1 MIRSLASGLYGG
13 VVEARR
19 KLYSSGIVPVR
30 RASVPVVCIG
40 NLSMGG
46 TGKTPMVEF
55 LARMMPA
62 WGLWPG
68 IVSRGY
74 KRSTPPEQV
83 VLVSDGTE
91 IFATPEQGGDEPVL
105 LAHMLRG
112 IAVAVC
118 ADRVKACEEL
128 TGAHLCDSIILDDGF
143 QHLRLHRECDIVLVD
158 STVDLSK
165 TRMLPFGTRR
175 EPLSALRRATC
186 VVHTKVPNPD
196 AIAPKND
203 FYRKNRAKVSK
214 IAPWVPQFSTRFLP
228 EGLVRI
234 GGNPDLDGQ
243 TELSLG
249 DLPGL
254 KVVAFAGI
262 AHPENFFE
270 TLRGLGCE
278 VTGKSFDDHQTYD
291 YRDIARILDAA
302 MEEKA
307 EAVITTAKDAVKLL
321 DMELPDDP
329 PIYMLTQTV
338 QMDELEAFQELITDS
353 LRKCSL
359 TPVP

>member
-1 MIRSLASGLYGG
+1 MIRSLACGLYGG

-19 KLYSSGIVPVR
+19 KLYNAGIVPVR
-30 RASVPVVCIG
+30 RAAVPVVCIG
-40 NLSMGG
+40 NLSVGG

-74 KRSTPPEQV
+74 KRSTPAEQV

-91 IFATPEQGGDEPVL
+91 IYATPEEGGDEPVL

-118 ADRVKACEEL
+118 ADRAKACGEL
-128 TGAHLCDSIILDDGF
+128 TDSGLCDSIILDDGF
-143 QHLRLHRECDIVLVD
+143 QHLRLHRDCDIVLID
-158 STVDLSK
+158 ATVDLSK

-186 VVHTKVPNPD
+186 VIHTKVPHPG

-203 FYRKNRAKVSK
+203 FYRKNRAKVAK

-234 GGNPDLDGQ
+234 GANEDEAADLG
-243 TELSLG
+243 LV

-254 KVVAFAGI
+254 KVIAFAGI
-262 AHPENFFE
+262 ARPENFFE
-270 TLRGLGCE
+270 TLRALGCD
-278 VTGKSFDDHQTYD
+278 VVGKSFEDHQSYD

-302 MEEKA
+302 LEEKA

-321 DMELPDDP
+321 DMELPDHP

-338 QMDELEAFQELITDS
+338 QMDEQEAFQELLTDS
-353 LRKCSL
+353 LRKGAEL

>member
-19 KLYSSGIVPVR
+19 KLYTAGIVPVR
-30 RASVPVVCIG
+30 RATVPVVCIG
-40 NLSMGG
+40 NLSVGG

-74 KRSTPPEQV
+74 KRSTPPEQC

-91 IFATPEQGGDEPVL
+91 IFATAEEGGDEPVL

-118 ADRVKACEEL
+118 ADRVKACGEL
-128 TGAHLCDSIILDDGF
+128 TSQGLCDSIILDDGF
-143 QHLRLHRECDIVLVD
+143 QHLRLHRDCDIVLVD
-158 STVDLSK
+158 ATVDLSK

-186 VVHTKVPNPD
+186 VIHTKVPHPD

-203 FYRKNRAKVSK
+203 YYRKNRAKVSK

-228 EGLVRI
+228 EGLIRI
-234 GGNPDLDGQ
+234 GGSGDETG
-243 TELSLG
+243 ELGLG

-262 AHPENFFE
+262 ARPENFFE
-270 TLRGLGCE
+270 TLRGLGCD
-278 VTGKSFDDHQTYD
+278 VTGKPFDDHQTYD

-302 MEEKA
+302 LEEKA

-321 DMELPDDP
+321 DMDLPDNP

-338 QMDELEAFQELITDS
+338 QMDEQEAFQELLTDS
-353 LRKCSL
+353 LRKGAEL

>member
-19 KLYSSGIVPVR
+19 KLYSAGIVPTR

-40 NLSMGG
+40 NLSVGG

-74 KRSTPPEQV
+74 KRSTPPEQC

-91 IFATPEQGGDEPVL
+91 IFATADEGGDEPVL

-118 ADRVKACEEL
+118 ADRVRACGEL
-128 TGAHLCDSIILDDGF
+128 TGAGLCDSIILDDGF
-143 QHLRLHRECDIVLVD
+143 QHLRLHRDCDIVLVD
-158 STVDLSK
+158 ATVDLSK

-186 VVHTKVPNPD
+186 VIHTKVAHPD

-203 FYRKNRAKVSK
+203 YYRQNRAKVSK
-214 IAPWVPQFSTRFLP
+214 IAPWVPQFSSRFLP
-228 EGLVRI
+228 EGLVRL
-234 GGNPDLDGQ
+234 GGSGDGSQDLN
-243 TELSLG
+243 LG

-262 AHPENFFE
+262 ARPENFFD
-270 TLRGLGCE
+270 TLRGLGCD
-278 VTGKSFDDHQTYD
+278 VIGKPFEDHQSYD
-291 YRDIARILDAA
+291 YLDIARILDSAL
-302 MEEKA
+302 EEQA

-321 DMELPDDP
+321 DMDLPDNP

-338 QMDELEAFQELITDS
+338 QMDEQEAFQELLTDS
-353 LRKCSL
+353 LRKGAAL

>member
-1 MIRSLASGLYGG
+1 MIKSLASGLYGG

-19 KLYSSGIVPVR
+19 KLYNAGIVPVK
-30 RASVPVVCIG
+30 RASVPVLCIG

-55 LARMMPA
+55 LARMMPT

-74 KRSTPPEQV
+74 KRTTPPEQC
-83 VLVSDGTE
+83 VLVSDGQQ
-91 IFATPEQGGDEPVL
+91 IMVTPEQGGDEPVL

-118 ADRVKACEEL
+118 ADRLKACNEL
-128 TGAHLCDSIILDDGF
+128 TTNNLCDSIILDDGF
-143 QHLRLHRECDIVLVD
+143 QHLRLHRDCDIVLVD
-158 STVDLSK
+158 ATVNLGK

-175 EPLSALRRATC
+175 EPLTALRRATC
-186 VVHTKVPNPD
+186 VIHTKVPHPD

-203 FYRKNRAKVSK
+203 YYHLNRNKVSK
-214 IAPWVPQFSTRFLP
+214 IAPWVPQFTTRFLP
-228 EGLVRI
+228 EGLVPI
-234 GGNPDLDGQ
+234 TNAA
-243 TELSLG
+243 TELGLG
-249 DLPGL
+249 DLPGM

-262 AHPENFFE
+262 ANPQHFFE
-270 TLRGLGCE
+270 TLRTLGCD
-278 VTGKSFDDHQTYD
+278 VTGKPFQDHQSYD
-291 YRDIARILDAA
+291 YTDIARILDQAT
-302 MEEKA
+302 EEKA
-307 EAVITTAKDAVKLL
+307 DIIITTAKDAVKLL
-321 DMELPDDP
+321 DMQLPDTP

-338 QMDELEAFQELITDS
+338 EMDQLKAFQELITDT
-353 LRKCSL
+353 LRPTTAQP

>member
-19 KLYSSGIVPVR
+19 KLYTAGIVPVR
-30 RASVPVVCIG
+30 RATVPVVCIG
-40 NLSMGG
+40 NLSVGG

-74 KRSTPPEQV
+74 KRSTPPEQC

-118 ADRVKACEEL
+118 SDRVKACGEL
-128 TGAHLCDSIILDDGF
+128 TGAGLCDSIILDDGF
-143 QHLRLHRECDIVLVD
+143 QHLRLHRDCDIVLID
-158 STVDLSK
+158 ATVDLGK

-186 VVHTKVPNPD
+186 VIHTKVPHPD
-196 AIAPKND
+196 ALAPQND
-203 FYRKNRAKVSK
+203 YYRQNRSKVSK

-228 EGLVRI
+228 EGLIRL
-234 GGNPDLDGQ
+234 GGPEDAEDNFD
-243 TELSLG
+243 LG

-254 KVVAFAGI
+254 RVVAFAGI
-262 AHPENFFE
+262 ARPENFFE
-270 TLRGLGCE
+270 TLRGLGCD
-278 VTGKSFDDHQTYD
+278 VIGKSFGDHQSYD
-291 YRDIARILDAA
+291 YRDIARILDSAV
-302 MEEKA
+302 EEKA
-307 EAVITTAKDAVKLL
+307 EAIITTAKDAVKLL
-321 DMELPDDP
+321 DMQLPDDP

-338 QMDELEAFQELITDS
+338 HMDDQGAFQELLTDS
-353 LRKCSL
+353 LRFDPAL

>member
-1 MIRSLASGLYGG
+1 MIKSLASGLYGG

-19 KLYSSGIVPVR
+19 KLYTAGIVPVR
-30 RASVPVVCIG
+30 RAAVPVVCIG
-40 NLSMGG
+40 NLSVGG

-74 KRSTPPEQV
+74 KRSTPAEQV

-91 IFATPEQGGDEPVL
+91 IFATPDQGGDEPVL

-118 ADRVKACEEL
+118 ADRAKACAEL
-128 TGAHLCDSIILDDGF
+128 TSAGLCDSIILDDGF
-143 QHLRLHRECDIVLVD
+143 QHLKLHRECDIVLVD
-158 STVDLSK
+158 ATVDLGK

-186 VVHTKVPNPD
+186 VVHTKVASPD
-196 AIAPKND
+196 AIAPQND
-203 FYRKNRAKVSK
+203 YYRKNRAKVSK
-214 IAPWVPQFSTRFLP
+214 IAPWVPQFATRFLP

-234 GGNPDLDGQ
+234 GGAEDDSGDLD
-243 TELSLG
+243 LG

-254 KVVAFAGI
+254 RVMAFAGI
-262 AHPENFFE
+262 ARPENFFD
-270 TLRGLGCE
+270 TLRTLGCD
-278 VTGKSFDDHQTYD
+278 VVGKSFEDHQSYEYID
-291 YRDIARILDAA
+291 VARILDSA
-302 MEEKA
+302 MEDKCD
-307 EAVITTAKDAVKLL
+307 AVITTAKDAVKLL
-321 DMELPDDP
+321 DMELPSEP

-338 QMDELEAFQELITDS
+338 QMEDQEAFQELLTDS
-353 LRKCSL
+353 LRRGVAL

>member
-1 MIRSLASGLYGG
+1 MIKSLASGLYGG

-19 KLYSSGIVPVR
+19 KLYTAGIVPTR
-30 RASVPVVCIG
+30 HAAVPVVCIG
-40 NLSMGG
+40 NLSLGG

-74 KRSTPPEQV
+74 KRTTPPEQC

-118 ADRVKACEEL
+118 ADRLKACEEL
-128 TGAHLCDSIILDDGF
+128 TGNSLCDSIILDDGF
-143 QHLRLHRECDIVLVD
+143 QHLRLHRDCDIVLVD
-158 STVDLSK
+158 ATVDLGK

-186 VVHTKVPNPD
+186 VVHTKVPPAS
-196 AIAPKND
+196 AIAPQND
-203 FYRKNRAKVSK
+203 FYQKNRAKVTK

-234 GGNPDLDGQ
+234 GGDGDESGNLD
-243 TELSLG
+243 LG

-254 KVVAFAGI
+254 KVLAFAGI
-262 AHPENFFE
+262 AKPENFFE

-278 VTGKSFDDHQTYD
+278 VIGKSFSDHQAYD
-291 YRDIARILDAA
+291 YRDIARLLDTA

-321 DMELPDDP
+321 DMTLPDNP

-338 QMDELEAFQELITDS
+338 QMDEMESFQELITDS
-353 LRKCSL
+353 LRKTAL

>member
-1 MIRSLASGLYGG
+1 MIKSLASGLYGG
-13 VVEARR
+13 VIEARR
-19 KLYSSGIVPVR
+19 KLYSAGIVPVR
-30 RASVPVVCIG
+30 RATVPVVCIG
-40 NLSMGG
+40 NLSLGG

-74 KRSTPPEQV
+74 KRSTPPEQC

-91 IFATPEQGGDEPVL
+91 IFVTPEQGGDEPVL

-118 ADRVKACEEL
+118 ADRLKACDEL
-128 TGAHLCDSIILDDGF
+128 TGNSLCDSIILDDGF
-143 QHLRLHRECDIVLVD
+143 QHLRLYRDCDIVLVD
-158 STVDLSK
+158 ATVDLGK

-186 VVHTKVPNPD
+186 VVHTKVPPAS
-196 AIAPKND
+196 AIAPQDDYYQKNKA
-203 FYRKNRAKVSK
+203 RVSK
-214 IAPWVPQFSTRFLP
+214 IAPWVPQFATRFLP
-228 EGLVRI
+228 EGLIRI
-234 GGNPDLDGQ
+234 GGTDDGSSDLG
-243 TELSLG
+243 LG

-254 KVVAFAGI
+254 RIVAFAGI
-262 AHPENFFE
+262 ARPENFFN
-270 TLRGLGCE
+270 TLRSLGCD
-278 VTGKSFDDHQTYD
+278 VVGKSFDDHQAYG

-302 MEEKA
+302 VEEKA

-321 DMELPDDP
+321 DMNLPDNP

-338 QMDELEAFQELITDS
+338 QMDEMEAFQELITDS
-353 LRKCSL
+353 LRRSTTL
-359 TPVP
+359 SDVQ

>member
-19 KLYSSGIVPVR
+19 KLYSAGIVSVR
-30 RASVPVVCIG
+30 RATVPVVCIG
-40 NLSMGG
+40 NLSVGG

-74 KRSTPPEQV
+74 KRSTPPEQC
-83 VLVSDGTE
+83 VLVSDGNE
-91 IFATPEQGGDEPVL
+91 IYVTAEQGGDEPVL

-118 ADRVKACEEL
+118 ADRVKACGEL
-128 TGAHLCDSIILDDGF
+128 TSAGLCDSIILDDGF
-143 QHLRLHRECDIVLVD
+143 QHLKLHRDCDIVLID
-158 STVDLSK
+158 ATVDLGK

-175 EPLSALRRATC
+175 EPLSALRRASC
-186 VVHTKVPNPD
+186 VIHTKVPHST
-196 AIAPKND
+196 ALSAKND
-203 FYRKNRAKVSK
+203 HYKKNRAKVSK
-214 IAPWVPQFSTRFLP
+214 IAPWVPQFATRFLP
-228 EGLVRI
+228 EGLIRL
-234 GGNPDLDGQ
+234 GTEGDSPDNLD
-243 TELSLG
+243 LG

-254 KVVAFAGI
+254 KVLAFAGI
-262 AHPENFFE
+262 ARPENFFE
-270 TLRGLGCE
+270 TLRGLGCD
-278 VTGKSFDDHQTYD
+278 VIGKSFDDHRPYE
-291 YRDIARILDAA
+291 YRDIAQILDAA
-302 MEEKA
+302 IEENV

-321 DMELPDDP
+321 DMQLPNNP

-338 QMDELEAFQELITDS
+338 HMDEQEAFQELLTDN
-353 LRKCSL
+353 LRHGAAL

>member
-19 KLYSSGIVPVR
+19 KLYTAGLVTVR
-30 RASVPVVCIG
+30 KATVPVVCIG
-40 NLSMGG
+40 NLSVGG

-55 LARMMPA
+55 LARMMPV

-74 KRSTPPEQV
+74 KRTTPPEQC
-83 VLVSDGTE
+83 VLVSDGSE

-118 ADRVKACEEL
+118 ADRARACGEL
-128 TGAHLCDSIILDDGF
+128 TGAGLCDSIILDDGF
-143 QHLRLHRECDIVLVD
+143 QHLRLHRDCDIVLVD
-158 STVDLSK
+158 ATVDLGK

-186 VVHTKVPNPD
+186 VIHTKVPHPD
-196 AIAPKND
+196 AIAPQND
-203 FYRKNRAKVSK
+203 YYRKNRTKVSK

-228 EGLVRI
+228 EGLIRL
-234 GGNPDLDGQ
+234 GNAEDDENNLD
-243 TELSLG
+243 LG

-254 KVVAFAGI
+254 KVIAFAGI
-262 AHPENFFE
+262 AHPQNFFDS
-270 TLRGLGCE
+270 LRGLGCD
-278 VTGKSFDDHQTYD
+278 VIGKSFEDHQSYD
-291 YRDIARILDAA
+291 YLDIARILDSAA
-302 MEEKA
+302 EENA

-321 DMELPDDP
+321 DMDLPDDP

-338 QMDELEAFQELITDS
+338 QMDEQEAFQELLTDT
-353 LRKCSL
+353 LRRNEEL
-359 TPVP
+359 TPTP